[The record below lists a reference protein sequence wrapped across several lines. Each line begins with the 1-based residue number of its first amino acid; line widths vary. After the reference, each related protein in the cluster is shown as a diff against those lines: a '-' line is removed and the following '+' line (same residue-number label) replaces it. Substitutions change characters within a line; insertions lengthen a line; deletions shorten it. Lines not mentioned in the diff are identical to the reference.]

1 MPSSPCAC
9 LAEPEHAAGRTAIGE
24 DAGFDL
30 AVLER
35 GDGSFAIDI
44 YVIATISSG

>member
-35 GDGSFAIDI
+35 GDGFAINI